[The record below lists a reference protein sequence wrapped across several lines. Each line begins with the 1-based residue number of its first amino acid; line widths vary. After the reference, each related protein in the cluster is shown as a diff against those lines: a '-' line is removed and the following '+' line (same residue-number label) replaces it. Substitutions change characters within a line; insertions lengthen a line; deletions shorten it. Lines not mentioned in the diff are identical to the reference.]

1 MRRVLITLWVLSLSA
16 CGPAYMGPSKTSTYL
31 VQNNSGRSETIT
43 VQESKPS
50 AYSNTTN
57 VLITNSS
64 GKSSFYTIQGSK

>member
-1 MRRVLITLWVLSLSA
+1 MQKVVIFLVVLGLSA

-31 VQNNSGRSETIT
+31 IQNSSGRSETIT

-50 AYSNTTN
+50 TYSNTTN